1 MRLKR
6 FRTTRRRASHI
17 VQFFFFQS
25 SAEPFQSPLYIRA
38 GASSKHRTVWRLT
51 SGKYTSRLIHE
62 VHRSEVGTWP
72 DWNLLTGQEV
82 ISNAKLQVE
91 EDSASCA
98 QRYLESKSLQL
109 LAMICC
115 RSKSHEVFG
124 RREVQVWKDGQGIHM
139 HRLSCETNFCFH
151 TFNVWGKAS
160 KQCLGLLVGTIRG
173 LGNVSKCQDVHGAV
187 LPGMGPAAADSQRGE
202 HAEVSFWRTF
212 STFMTGAATTVSK
225 CTHEEKPRSLK
236 GCAAVLLA
244 TPIWLCRRWRPFR
257 KPCVSLRKGNSSFCR
272 HGLAHRLQLWLL
284 GAPKIQWAI
293 IFDSRQN
300 GKTNH
305 VWNMQIQQKGAVRTF
320 IGAWQV
326 KTNIDKL
333 TAANMPGEDAQP
345 PRKLLGPLQQSFFS
359 PGEIAGPRWGN
370 RAYGVCSWFVPY
382 VPASRY

>member
-1 MRLKR
+1 MTWLKPADWSR
-6 FRTTRRRASHI
+6 GDLQCQTSSRRGFSVMCPEISRVQIPSVACNDLLQIKKPWGFWQTWSPSVERWTRHPHASTILWPTSASILSICGAKRASSVSASW
-17 VQFFFFQS
+17 VQYEDLEMFQS
-25 SAEPFQSPLYIRA
+25 V
-38 GASSKHRTVWRLT
+38 RTCM
-51 SGKYTSRLIHE
+51 
-62 VHRSEVGTWP
+62 
-72 DWNLLTGQEV
+72 
-82 ISNAKLQVE
+82 A
-91 EDSASCA
+91 
-98 QRYLESKSLQL
+98 
-109 LAMICC
+109 
-115 RSKSHEVFG
+115 
-124 RREVQVWKDGQGIHM
+124 
-139 HRLSCETNFCFH
+139 
-151 TFNVWGKAS
+151 
-160 KQCLGLLVGTIRG
+160 
-173 LGNVSKCQDVHGAV
+173 VHGAV

-225 CTHEEKPRSLK
+225 RTHVEKPRSLK

-257 KPCVSLRKGNSSFCR
+257 KPCVSWRKGNSSFCR

-284 GAPKIQWAI
+284 RAPKIQWAI

-305 VWNMQIQQKGAVRTF
+305 VWNMQIQQQGAVRTF

-370 RAYGVCSWFVPY
+370 RAYGVCSWFVAY
-382 VPASRY
+382 VPASRYSTSCTAPDQNCRNVYQCIRLQVAKLKRYS